1 MGQISA
7 GVVNN
12 LIVGKAEVDWEMR
25 PVQDRD
31 AKFVK
36 TALAEY
42 VEAELRPSVGW
53 AVSNRRKSPMN
64 TLCWIS

>member
-1 MGQISA
+1 M
-7 GVVNN
+7 NN

-42 VEAELRPSVGW
+42 VETELCPAVRQVHPEPRP
-53 AVSNRRKSPMN
+53 ALKPLLICDPEPMLK
-64 TLCWIS
+64 TSA